1 MKDAKVS
8 AVLFVKDLQRVA
20 AFYSG
25 ALDMTCTR
33 SDAYHFALDSHG
45 FTLIV
50 HQIPQHIAAG
60 ISIEQPPERRVW
72 GAVRLDFPV
81 RDLARSRQLAAS
93 LGGGID
99 DDMPKWADAN
109 MNLYLGYDPEGNQ
122 IGVSQQDH

>member
-1 MKDAKVS
+1 MKAAKVS

-20 AFYSG
+20 AFYTG
-25 ALDMTCTR
+25 ALGMTCTF
-33 SDAYHFALDSHG
+33 SDEYHFALDCCD

-50 HQIPQHIAAG
+50 HQIPQHIAAE
-60 ISIEQPPERRVW
+60 ITIEQPPERRVW

-81 RDLARSRQLAAS
+81 RDLARSRELAAS

-99 DDMPKWADAN
+99 DDMPKWADEN
-109 MNLYLGYDPEGNQ
+109 TNLFLGYDPEGNQ